1 MVIYDAHV
9 THGYAF
15 REIAD
20 YLRDHYEKKR
30 GRFYFLIQGGRNMRS
45 VPS

>member
-20 YLRDHYEKKR
+20 YLRDHYTTVSKAIRRVEDKKR
-30 GRFYFLIQGGRNMRS
+30 YFKT
-45 VPS
+45 